1 MIEEEIPVHILM
13 DFVDETHLEILTV
26 PLNPRVFDAKV
37 GNESPFWVRQP
48 R

>member
-26 PLNPRVFDAKV
+26 PINPRVFDAKV
-37 GNESPFWVRQP
+37 ANGIHFWAL
-48 R
+48 